1 LDKHSSFTDLT
12 QRSAD
17 QLLDLPFKPR
27 PARAATGLRTL
38 EFAGDQLAVPGQD
51 RDRPRHG
58 CDLGENLAAQTMTDL
73 TERGSLGVR
82 ELEPPLQL
90 GLRMRFSAARY
101 SFRASRP

>member
-1 LDKHSSFTDLT
+1 
-12 QRSAD
+12 
-17 QLLDLPFKPR
+17 
-27 PARAATGLRTL
+27 
-38 EFAGDQLAVPGQD
+38 
-51 RDRPRHG
+51 
-58 CDLGENLAAQTMTDL
+58 MTDL